1 MELALKAKEH
11 DGNDISEELLLPSK
25 ECQTKEEFVMLIHD
39 TRYTGV
45 PGSQVGIG

>member
-11 DGNDISEELLLPSK
+11 DGNDISEELLPSK
-25 ECQTKEEFVMLIHD
+25 ESQSKEEFVMLIHD